1 MDTCEMELRPFGS
14 AELERVKALYAE
26 EGWIAYLK
34 DDEKLVRV
42 LDNSLFLLGA
52 YEGGELLG
60 FVRCVGDGE
69 HIVLI
74 QDLIVKRSARRRGIG
89 TLLMN
94 AAMERYKSVRMRC
107 LVTDTADE
115 TANAFYKALGF
126 KPLSEGGMTAYF
138 K

>member
-52 YEGGELLG
+52 YEGCELLG

>member
-1 MDTCEMELRPFGS
+1 MSDIQAELLPFGS
-14 AELERVKALYAE
+14 SEIEKVKALYAE
-26 EGWIAYLK
+26 EGWIAYLR
-34 DDEKLVRV
+34 DDEKLVRA
-42 LDNSLFLLGA
+42 LDNSLLLLGV
-52 YEGGELLG
+52 YEGGGLLG
-60 FVRCVGDGE
+60 FIRCVGDGE

-74 QDLIVKRSARRRGIG
+74 QDLMVKKSERRRGIG

-94 AAMERYKSVRMRC
+94 AAMERFQGVRMRC
-107 LVTDTADE
+107 LITDTADE

>member
-52 YEGGELLG
+52 YECGELLG

>member
-1 MDTCEMELRPFGS
+1 MELRPFGS

-52 YEGGELLG
+52 YEDCELLG

-94 AAMERYKSVRMRC
+94 AAMERYKNVRMRC
-107 LVTDTADE
+107 LVTDTADV